1 MSKKDRP
8 FQLATIGILCINFAL
23 FNAGLPTDLVGH
35 LSDGSYY
42 GLLLLLIGLIGG
54 LAVTLLVKS
63 RRWGMYGKFN
73 FKPYYF
79 AVVLVFFINNFLWEL
94 FSSVVF
100 PPTKNSIAL
109 AEISSDLSGWAL
121 VLVRYVYACLLAPIV
136 EELVFRDLVMTA
148 LAPYQKYKLDMLVS
162 ASLFSLSHVWQHG
175 WDLPSFIVYLV
186 PGLLFC
192 AVLRYT
198 KSIYWSI
205 LQHASWNSFLTLLS
219 HLVSGI

>member
-1 MSKKDRP
+1 M
-8 FQLATIGILCINFAL
+8 
-23 FNAGLPTDLVGH
+23 
-35 LSDGSYY
+35 
-42 GLLLLLIGLIGG
+42 GG
-54 LAVTLLVKS
+54 VAVTLLVKS
-63 RRWGMYGKFN
+63 RRWDLYGKFT
-73 FKPYYF
+73 FKASYL
-79 AVVLVFFINNFLWEL
+79 AVFVLVFLAHFLWDM
-94 FSSVVF
+94 SSAAVF

-121 VLVRYVYACLLAPIV
+121 VLIRYVYACLLAPIV

-198 KSIYWSI
+198 KSIYWAI
-205 LQHASWNSFLTLLS
+205 LQHATWNSFLTLVSL
-219 HLVSGI
+219 LVSGI

>member
-1 MSKKDRP
+1 MRKTDRP
-8 FQLATIGILCINFAL
+8 FQLATLGILCINFAL
-23 FNAGLPTDLVGH
+23 FNVELPTDLVGH
-35 LSDGSYY
+35 LSDDSYY

-63 RRWGMYGKFN
+63 RRWDLYGKFT
-73 FKPYYF
+73 FKASYF
-79 AVVLVFFINNFLWEL
+79 AVFVLVFLAHFLWDM
-94 FSSVVF
+94 FSAEVF

-109 AEISSDLSGWAL
+109 AEVSSGLSGWAL
-121 VLVRYVYACLLAPIV
+121 VLIRYVYACLLAPIV

-148 LAPYQKYKLDMLVS
+148 LASYQKYKLDMLVS
-162 ASLFSLSHVWQHG
+162 ASLFSLSHVWQYG

-198 KSIYWSI
+198 KSIYWAI
-205 LQHASWNSFLTLLS
+205 LQHASWNSLLTLVSL
-219 HLVSGI
+219 LVSGI